1 MITSRMSDKEIIA
14 EMKKDIP
21 DVRNKFVARVNTKR
35 LIVKADTFPVFSDP
49 QVITSKRKNKWI
61 VIFKADSKNDRK
73 DSGHK
78 LILVCTANFPEGV
91 HAFMI
96 TKPYP
101 DYIWEW
107 GLAVFYPHFFARY
120 RKRFEVN
127 KTGMDLRKH
136 FFRKNHDFFCD
147 FQQNTGQR
155 TVSPGRKVYG
165 TSEEGV
171 GLGVIR
177 SEYAISFKTF
187 ITFEMARGEQVDNFA
202 ETESHRYAVTDSFR
216 TLRVL
221 KAFFPFLRRKILK
234 G

>member
-1 MITSRMSDKEIIA
+1 MSDKEIIA
-14 EMKKDIP
+14 EMAKDIQ
-21 DVRNKFVARVNTKR
+21 DVRQKFVDRVNIKR
-35 LIVKADTFPVFSDP
+35 LIVKADKFPVYSKP
-49 QVITSKRKNKWI
+49 YIITSKRRNKWI
-61 VIFKADSKNDRK
+61 VIFKADNKNDRK
-73 DSGHK
+73 DPGQK
-78 LILVCTANFPEGV
+78 LILVCTASFPEGI

-101 DYIWEW
+101 DYIWKW
-107 GLAVFYPHFFARY
+107 GMAVFYPHFFARY
-120 RKRFEVN
+120 RKRFGVD

-136 FFRKNHDFFCD
+136 FFVKNHTFYCN
-147 FQQNTGQR
+147 FQENTGQR
-155 TVSPGRKVYG
+155 TVAPGRKVYG

-177 SEYAISFKTF
+177 SEYAVSFKTF

-202 ETESHRYAVTDSFR
+202 ETESHRYEVTDSFR

-221 KAFFPFLRRKILK
+221 KAFFPFLRKNKLK